1 MFAHNSDSL
10 DKAKAKADIAFKL
23 YDKDR
28 DWFISKEEFA
38 NVSMT
43 YITTTIIIVFIVII
57 TIIVITIDASLFN
70 KSVLEQ
76 LAGFK
81 HGLTS
86 PGVQKAE

>member
-1 MFAHNSDSL
+1 MFAHNSNSL

-57 TIIVITIDASLFN
+57 TIIVITIDASLFLKKCTRTIGRFQARSN
-70 KSVLEQ
+70 
-76 LAGFK
+76 
-81 HGLTS
+81 LTRCPRS
-86 PGVQKAE
+86 